1 MPSVSFCLWLC
12 VNKINLLLLSHR
24 RGNGGAI
31 PAQMATSCTDCEQS
45 ARVSDKKQL
54 YIMVLWLACGIALL
68 LRDLACI
75 VFLSLIYQIIPKPQK
90 PNRTQPGA

>member
-31 PAQMATSCTDCEQS
+31 PAQMATSCTDREQS

-54 YIMVLWLACGIALL
+54 YIYYGWCVVWLYYCEIWLVS
-68 LRDLACI
+68 R
-75 VFLSLIYQIIPKPQK
+75 FYQ
-90 PNRTQPGA
+90 

>member
-24 RGNGGAI
+24 RGNGGAM
-31 PAQMATSCTDCEQS
+31 PALMATSCTDCEQS

-54 YIMVLWLACGIALL
+54 YIMVGAWYGSIIARFGLY
-68 LRDLACI
+68 R
-75 VFLSLIYQIIPKPQK
+75 VFINNISNY
-90 PNRTQPGA
+90 T